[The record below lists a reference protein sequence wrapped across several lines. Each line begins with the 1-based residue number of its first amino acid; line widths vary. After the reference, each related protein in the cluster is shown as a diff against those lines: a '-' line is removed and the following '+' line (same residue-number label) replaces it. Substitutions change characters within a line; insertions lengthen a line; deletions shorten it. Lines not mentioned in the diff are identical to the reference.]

1 MGRHLVGTLFAI
13 LAVIALCVVRY
24 APPPAASREAP
35 PERFSATRARDIQEK
50 IVAPDG
56 SCPAAA
62 CSRMLGGAAN
72 ANARKLLL
80 AELAKYGFETE
91 TQHSLSCSHHG
102 ACAIVDNVL
111 GKLEGSDPSLP
122 AVLLSAHYDSVP
134 ASPGA
139 SDDGIGTATVMEAAR
154 ALATGEK
161 PKRSVVVLLAD
172 GEEDGL
178 LGADAFVLSHPLAK
192 TVKLAVNVD
201 ARGSTGPS
209 AMFETSP
216 GNAWLV
222 AVMASEMK
230 RPVSTSLFYEV
241 YKRMPN
247 DTDFTAV
254 KRIAHGVNF
263 ANTASI
269 ENYHTTTDSL
279 LTTDP
284 RTLQHHG
291 DHVLAIAR
299 AFAAWEGD
307 PGQSAAKGDA
317 VWFDFLATWIV
328 WWPEAWALPL
338 AALAL
343 VLVAAHAWRYRSWD
357 QGVFV
362 GPAALAAAFVVP
374 AGFSF
379 GLRALGALPAPW
391 IASPIAALLSLNL
404 AAIAGGVAASA
415 SLARRATP
423 RSLWVGTW
431 LAWSALGVGAA
442 AVAPGT
448 SYLFVV
454 PALAAGVFGAAR
466 NIGIAAAGPP
476 VFATL
481 ILGPIGIALYDA
493 LGLAVP
499 VLAAVPTALLVTT
512 LAPFWSGLPRASSRT
527 PLLALATAIV
537 AALVASVTPPFSA
550 SVKQRANVVF
560 RQDDARDHARV
571 FVDTSWGPSKWGDAP
586 LAMKNALTDGGRVSR
601 FETPFSWAPPA
612 VMVDAPR
619 IDAPGPDL
627 VVLST
632 SMETDRRR
640 VRVHV
645 KSRRGAPTIGIR
657 LPAGRKVDV
666 GVCPRGKTG
675 SECAQ
680 AAPRYGVVRLE
691 GVPKEGMDLEL
702 VAMGGPDPIPI
713 ELFDRSHDVPKG
725 SIAAHVVSARP
736 PEATAFQDGDVT
748 VLAKSFAP

>member
-1 MGRHLVGTLFAI
+1 MGRHLLATVFAI
-13 LAVIALCVVRY
+13 FVVIALSVVRY

-35 PERFSATRARDIQEK
+35 PDRFSATRARDIQEK

-56 SCPAAA
+56 S
-62 CSRMLGGAAN
+62 SRMVGSVAN
-72 ANARKLLL
+72 ANARKFLLS
-80 AELAKYGFETE
+80 ELARYGFATE

-102 ACAIVDNVL
+102 ACAIVDNVV

-122 AVLLSAHYDSVP
+122 AVLLSAHHDSVP

-139 SDDGIGTATVMEAAR
+139 SDDGMGTAAVMEAAR
-154 ALATGEK
+154 ALGAGEK
-161 PKRSVVVLLAD
+161 PRRTILVLLAD

-178 LGADAFVLSHPLAK
+178 LGAEAFVLSHPLAK
-192 TVKLAVNVD
+192 TAKLAVNVD

-209 AMFETSP
+209 AMFETSA

-222 AVMASEMK
+222 SIMASELK
-230 RPVSTSLFYEV
+230 RPVTTSLFYEV

-254 KRIAHGVNF
+254 KRVAHGLNF
-263 ANTASI
+263 ANTAAI

-284 RTLQHHG
+284 KTLQHHG
-291 DHVLAIAR
+291 DHVLAVAR
-299 AFAAWEGD
+299 AFADWQGRPAEA
-307 PGQSAAKGDA
+307 AAKGDA
-317 VWFDFLATWIV
+317 VWFDVLATWIV
-328 WWPEAWALPL
+328 WWPESWAMPL
-338 AALAL
+338 AVLAL
-343 VLVAAHAWRYRSWD
+343 VMVSAHAWRYRSWD

-362 GPAALAAAFVVP
+362 GPAALAAAIVLP
-374 AGFSF
+374 AAF
-379 GLRALGALPAPW
+379 GWILRTLGALPAPW
-391 IASPIAALLSLNL
+391 IATPAAALACLHL

-415 SLARRATP
+415 SLARSATP

-454 PALAAGVFGAAR
+454 PSLAAGVFGAAR
-466 NIGIAAAGPP
+466 NIGVASAGPP
-476 VFATL
+476 VFAAL
-481 ILGPIGIALYDA
+481 VFAPVLLALYDA
-493 LGLAVP
+493 LGLALP
-499 VLAAVPTALLVTT
+499 VLAVVPTALVVTT
-512 LAPFWSGLPRASSRT
+512 LAPLWSGLPRLSRRT
-527 PLLALATAIV
+527 PLIALAGAALT
-537 AALVASVTPPFSA
+537 ALVASVMPPFSA
-550 SVKQRANVVF
+550 TVKQRANVVF
-560 RQDDARDHARV
+560 RQDDGEEKARV
-571 FVDTSWGPSKWGDAP
+571 FIDTSWGPSRWGDAP
-586 LAMKNALTDGGRVSR
+586 PAMKNALKDGGRPSR
-601 FETPFSWAPPA
+601 LEAPFGWAPPA
-612 VMVDAPR
+612 IVVDAPR
-619 IDAPGPDL
+619 IDAEPPDL

-632 SMETDRRR
+632 SIETDRRR

-666 GVCPRGKTG
+666 AVCPRAKTG
-675 SECAQ
+675 SECAHAVERQ
-680 AAPRYGVVRLE
+680 GVVALK

-702 VAMGGPDPIPI
+702 VAMGGPDPIPLEI
-713 ELFDRSHDVPKG
+713 FDRTHEVPRG
-725 SIAAHVVSARP
+725 SIAAHAVSARP
-736 PEATAFQDGDVT
+736 AEATAFQDGDVT